1 MKSMKKQLIWIYII
15 LWILIWFFWYQE
27 FFIKQTPKEQEIQSY
42 KRFDEVLETLNFLY
56 YEQEKINTWKMIESA
71 LKAYVDA
78 LEDPYTSYLDAE
90 TNSWFQEDLKWE
102 ANFEWIGA
110 VISKKDYY
118 VLIEEI
124 IKESPAFNSELLPL
138 DRIVIID
145 ETPTKD
151 LSINEAVKLIR
162 WPKWSTVSLWIERI
176 HKDQTKEVLEKKVV
190 RDSISIPSVSSK
202 ILESKEKIWYLE
214 ISLIGN
220 ETENLLKKELIKLQK
235 EEIKKLIIDLRWN
248 GWWFLPIAVDIASH
262 FVPRN
267 KLIVSSKYKQLGEE
281 SFYSKWY
288 EWPKVPIVVLID
300 KLTASAW
307 EIIALALQEQ
317 IGAKIIWTQSFGK
330 WSIQTMQDFQDWA
343 SLKYTIGNRYSPSGK
358 NVDKIWVLPDI
369 TIEFDPELY
378 KDEKID
384 NQLEKAKEIIL
395 TM

>member
-27 FFIKQTPKEQEIQSY
+27 FFTKQTPKAQEIQSY

-78 LEDPYTSYLDAE
+78 IEDPYTSYLDAE

-118 VLIEEI
+118 VLIEEV